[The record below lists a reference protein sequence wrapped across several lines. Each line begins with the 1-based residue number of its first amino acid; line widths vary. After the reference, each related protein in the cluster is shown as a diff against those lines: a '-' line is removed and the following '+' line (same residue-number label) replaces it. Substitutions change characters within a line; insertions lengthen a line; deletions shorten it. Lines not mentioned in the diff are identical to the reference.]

1 MTVFDEAW
9 DVAKAPIVSDNRTSY
24 DFDFID
30 VSNPPPPEGIEHP
43 VRPDEGDDACCAQFR
58 PALERYPMFKGK
70 SCSEM
75 YDRLTEIIDLMYRK
89 PQLISGNVFGPEWC
103 RLLPEIKRQWDECR
117 AKNYGLGG
125 KE

>member
-1 MTVFDEAW
+1 MAEAFDRAW
-9 DVAKAPIVSDNRTSY
+9 EVVKAPAVVDNRTSH

-30 VSNPPPPEGIEHP
+30 L
-43 VRPDEGDDACCAQFR
+43 DDGDDECCAQFR

-75 YDRLTEIIDLMYRK
+75 YDRLTELIDTMYRK
-89 PQLISGNVFGPEWC
+89 PQSIPGNPEWV
-103 RLLPEIKRQWDECR
+103 RLMPEIKRQWDECK